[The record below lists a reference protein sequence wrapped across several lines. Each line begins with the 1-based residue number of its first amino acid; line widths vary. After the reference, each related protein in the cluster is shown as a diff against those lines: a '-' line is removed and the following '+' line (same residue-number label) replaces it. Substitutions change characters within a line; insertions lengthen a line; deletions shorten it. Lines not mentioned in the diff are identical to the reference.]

1 MMLLC
6 VVVLWI
12 SSSFADQ
19 NMRESHRRPV
29 IVKVP
34 GKIAVVDF
42 DRYLCDVVILLR
54 ALCSQSERM
63 TL

>member
-1 MMLLC
+1 LIRGVRAQKEREQAGAQLLFEPRTLLC

-34 GKIAVVDF
+34 GKLAV
-42 DRYLCDVVILLR
+42 
-54 ALCSQSERM
+54 A
-63 TL
+63 